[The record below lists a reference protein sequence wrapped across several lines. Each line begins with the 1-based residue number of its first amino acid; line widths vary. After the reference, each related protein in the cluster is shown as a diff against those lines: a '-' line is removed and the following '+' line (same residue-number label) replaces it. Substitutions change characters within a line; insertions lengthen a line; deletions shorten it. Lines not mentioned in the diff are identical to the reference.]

1 MDSCNMDEVDNVFAV
16 NTLSQ
21 FSVIQS
27 FLPDLMD
34 QKVSN
39 IVNMSSLIAL
49 IPASH
54 LSPYSASKAAV
65 KAMSDCL
72 RIELKSTN
80 RDYIHV
86 TTILP
91 QFIGT
96 GMFRGALSYKYQSG
110 GEFMVVVS
118 DTP

>member
-1 MDSCNMDEVDNVFAV
+1 MDEMDNVFAV

-49 IPASH
+49 LRLEGSRQSH
-54 LSPYSASKAAV
+54 ERLSS
-65 KAMSDCL
+65 
-72 RIELKSTN
+72 
-80 RDYIHV
+80 H
-86 TTILP
+86 
-91 QFIGT
+91 
-96 GMFRGALSYKYQSG
+96 
-110 GEFMVVVS
+110 
-118 DTP
+118 

>member
-1 MDSCNMDEVDNVFAV
+1 MDEVDNVFAV

-49 IPASH
+49 IPASR
-54 LSPYSASKAAV
+54 LSPYSASSK
-65 KAMSDCL
+65 
-72 RIELKSTN
+72 
-80 RDYIHV
+80 
-86 TTILP
+86 P
-91 QFIGT
+91 
-96 GMFRGALSYKYQSG
+96 
-110 GEFMVVVS
+110 
-118 DTP
+118 